1 MTARRLKLCIVTP
14 HQSKAQRGGAEY
26 QMQCLVDALAQTGRY
41 EVFYLAR
48 HTDPQGD
55 EQRYRIVN
63 VAGPTALFRFGYAMD
78 ALPLYRALKEISP
91 DVIYQRV
98 ASGHTGI
105 CGLYVRNHGTRL
117 IWHVAHDT
125 DVTPGERLDGRNPLR
140 RFLEE
145 RTLEYGIRRATHI
158 VTQTH
163 QQAALLK
170 RHYGRAADAVIANF
184 HPEPTEPSDKSG
196 PLRVLWVANL
206 KPWKQPDAFI
216 RLARALRD
224 RRDVRFV
231 MIGAASKGSGDRA
244 WTDELLS
251 AIKATPNI
259 DYLGELSQAETNR
272 QLAKSHVFVNTSLHE
287 GFPNTFIQS
296 WMREVPVVS
305 LHVNPDAVLE
315 REAVGFHT
323 QTEANLAARVGE
335 LLDDAPLREQYADRA
350 RRHALRTHSLRNT
363 QHLMQLID
371 TGKCERA
378 LMPGSLDHDRVAAGM
393 APAGTVR

>member
-1 MTARRLKLCIVTP
+1 MTTQRLKLCIVTP

-26 QMQCLVDALAQTGRY
+26 QMQCLVDSLAQAGRY

-63 VAGPTALFRFGYAMD
+63 VAGTASLFRFGYAMD
-78 ALPLYRALKEISP
+78 ALPLYRALKEINP

-98 ASGHTGI
+98 ACGYTGI
-105 CGLYVRNHGTRL
+105 SGLYARNHGTRM

-140 RFLEE
+140 RFIEE
-145 RTLEYGIRRATHI
+145 QTLEYGIRRTTHI

-163 QQAALLK
+163 QQAALLQK
-170 RHYGRAADAVIANF
+170 NYGRAADAVIANF

-216 RLARALRD
+216 RLARALSD
-224 RRDVRFV
+224 RQDVRFV
-231 MIGAASKGSGDRA
+231 MIGAASKGSGDRV

-259 DYLGELSQAETNR
+259 DYLGELSQAETNK
-272 QLAKSHVFVNTSLHE
+272 QLSKSHLFVNTSLHE

-296 WMREVPVVS
+296 WMREAPVVS

-315 REAVGFHT
+315 REAVGFHA
-323 QTEANLAARVGE
+323 QTETNLAARIRE
-335 LLDDAPLREQYADRA
+335 LLDNPSLREQYAERA
-350 RRHALRTHSLRNT
+350 RRYALRTHSLRNT
-363 QHLMQLID
+363 QQLMQLID

-378 LMPGSLDHDRVAAGM
+378 LMPESSDHDRVTAGM